1 MLATLAGCAVFLAMM
16 AGLFVPLE
24 YLFPARVVHTSRSS
38 MALGAMLFVVNT
50 LSMQLISERLWSSVQ
65 LTSLR
70 RSALIIA
77 AVFVASDFAGYWIH
91 RAMHRVPWL
100 WKFHSLHHEATELSW
115 LDAWRQ
121 HPVDFVLHGIVVGL
135 PGALLG
141 ATLSDLASVVVLRK
155 AFTTFLHANLN
166 VNFGVWLASP
176 VFHARH
182 HSADARDYDTH
193 FAGTFPV
200 WDVLFGT
207 VDSAHVD
214 RKTDDREAVPR
225 RAA

>member
-1 MLATLAGCAVFLAMM
+1 MSATLVGCAVFLAMM

-24 YLFPARVVHTSRSS
+24 YLFPARATRPSWRS
-38 MALGAMLFVVNT
+38 MALGAALFVINT
-50 LSMQLISERLWSSVQ
+50 VLMQLISARLWSSVQ
-65 LTSLR
+65 LTSVR
-70 RSALIIA
+70 RSALIIVV
-77 AVFVASDFAGYWIH
+77 VFIASDFAGYWIH

-100 WKFHSLHHEATELSW
+100 WRFHRVHHEATELSW

-135 PGALLG
+135 PGAMLG

-166 VNFGVWLASP
+166 VSFGVWLASP
-176 VFHARH
+176 AFHARH
-182 HSADARDYDTH
+182 HSADERDYDTH

-200 WDVLFGT
+200 WDVVFGT
-207 VDSAHVD
+207 YRADVTRLA
-214 RKTDDREAVPR
+214 KTAPSL
-225 RAA
+225 